1 MAYLY
6 LTHVLEVVVRRVHER
21 CLRLH
26 DDRLLYDGWQR
37 VRLCNVSQIA

>member
-6 LTHVLEVVVRRVHER
+6 LTHVFQVVVRRMHER
-21 CLRLH
+21 CLRLHDGWLLH

-37 VRLCNVSQIA
+37 VRL